1 MNFRIIDSDK
11 TFASGELAV
20 SAVCDGN
27 RSQVEAFL
35 SKLPQSHV
43 LVAPDKSFICHTGE
57 GSDMKIRGL
66 FAFANNPISD
76 DRYIPEE
83 SEDGARFTEMTQ
95 CVIDNGLLDVNTLSD
110 CLKKMLPAVM
120 DYDTD
125 CDEAVWF
132 DYGDSLFGRRI
143 GRVIKTVRVY
153 YFQNEADYLAE
164 KLALCARMDDN
175 NGTDKHRERTLLPM
189 LKF

>member
-20 SAVCDGN
+20 SAVCDEN

-43 LVAPDKSFICHTGE
+43 LAASGKAFICHTGE
-57 GSDMKIRGL
+57 GSDMKIMGL

-76 DRYIPEE
+76 GHDIPEE

-95 CVIDNGLLDVNTLSD
+95 CVIDKDLLDVNTLSD

-143 GRVIKTVRVY
+143 WRVIKTVRVY

-164 KLALCARMDDN
+164 RLALCAGMADN
-175 NGTDKHRERTLLPM
+175 NGTDKHRERI
-189 LKF
+189 